1 MYFQSGRP
9 TNDRMRGLSLGML
22 GGSLAGNMFFVKIT
36 VELVGATADSG
47 LWLETFTQPLPWLCV
62 VGLVGFAT
70 SNVGFLAQG
79 LKEQEAL
86 FMVSVFT
93 GAQVVAGFVSGVV
106 VLGEPAPLTHVCAL
120 GLVVVGICML
130 VLGERCAPTV
140 CVSVCSAAVYRRV
153 MSCHV

>member
-1 MYFQSGRP
+1 M
-9 TNDRMRGLSLGML
+9 
-22 GGSLAGNMFFVKIT
+22 
-36 VELVGATADSG
+36 
-47 LWLETFTQPLPWLCV
+47 
-62 VGLVGFAT
+62 GLVGFAT